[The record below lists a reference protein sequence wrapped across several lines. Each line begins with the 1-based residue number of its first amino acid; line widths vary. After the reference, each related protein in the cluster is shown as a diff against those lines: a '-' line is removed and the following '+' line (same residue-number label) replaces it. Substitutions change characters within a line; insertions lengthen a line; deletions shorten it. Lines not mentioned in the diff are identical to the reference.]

1 MNRGSPKPLT
11 YSDVLNKPARELD
24 VPKIS
29 KGGTERKTP
38 KACVLLLEPPQ
49 KTTKMSNSYF
59 LGIKAKIKSLV
70 NKENKKIL
78 IDSINPTKSG
88 GVLLSFPSQK
98 DLDLTKQVLSN
109 TVNELKLSPLLPKK
123 VLPKIEISNIDGA
136 IPQNQIVKVL
146 LEKNPDIRSK
156 VESENS
162 IFELVFTKRDLYSNT
177 QVAVIKCSPN
187 VRSVLIENGYIL
199 IDCDRCPCQDHFF
212 VFQCFHC
219 ASFGHSAS
227 RCPHKHKA
235 HLRCFYCAA
244 KGDHDSDH
252 CPSKLNIDKHACC
265 NCLNSTDH
273 DIKTDAIT
281 HPANS
286 KQCPLYLREL
296 SKLAL
301 RTDFGNDFLY

>member
-1 MNRGSPKPLT
+1 
-11 YSDVLNKPARELD
+11 
-24 VPKIS
+24 
-29 KGGTERKTP
+29 
-38 KACVLLLEPPQ
+38 
-49 KTTKMSNSYF
+49 MSNSCF
-59 LGIKAKIKSLV
+59 LGIKSKIKSLV

-187 VRSVLIENGYIL
+187 IRSVLIDNKYT
-199 IDCDRCPCQDHFF
+199 DR
-212 VFQCFHC
+212 
-219 ASFGHSAS
+219 
-227 RCPHKHKA
+227 
-235 HLRCFYCAA
+235 L
-244 KGDHDSDH
+244 
-252 CPSKLNIDKHACC
+252 
-265 NCLNSTDH
+265 
-273 DIKTDAIT
+273 
-281 HPANS
+281 
-286 KQCPLYLREL
+286 
-296 SKLAL
+296 
-301 RTDFGNDFLY
+301 